1 VQSALAAKRSNVV
14 VESIWEYGEGLFADA
29 SLDRAEVR
37 SALQQM
43 LQVLNRQTGADAGR
57 AGEVRR
63 RLEEDI
69 RTLGTSAAGAPQGAE
84 EPSEA
89 SQRAD
94 DPAGAPQGAQ
104 EPTQ

>member
-37 SALQQM
+37 TALQQM
-43 LQVLNRQTGADAGR
+43 LQVLNRQTGADAVR
-57 AGEVRR
+57 VGEVRR

-69 RTLGTSAAGAPQGAE
+69 RTLGTEAAGTPPAAE
-84 EPSEA
+84 HLP
-89 SQRAD
+89 R
-94 DPAGAPQGAQ
+94 APQGAQ
-104 EPTQ
+104 ESAQ

>member
-37 SALQQM
+37 TALQQM
-43 LQVLNRQTGADAGR
+43 LQVLNRQTGADAAR

-69 RTLGTSAAGAPQGAE
+69 RTLGTESVDTPPAAEHRPRAPQGAE
-84 EPSEA
+84 ES
-89 SQRAD
+89 
-94 DPAGAPQGAQ
+94 
-104 EPTQ
+104 TQ